1 MEKTLPFGKYK
12 GRTIAEVLTGDPEYL
27 RWLCCQDE
35 FRSSRGALYRDIID
49 CVEGLVDA
57 PARKVMRAWFQDVNF
72 CRRFLRVC
80 GYEAILLHELEA
92 RHAKAREQITGRLRD
107 LKEMT
112 SKAKNYTGTSSHQAW
127 AQAHGIFLNPV
138 DREQQIA
145 GFEQM
150 ITTLHELHK
159 RIPNQI
165 EAPELKISCR
175 FEQHG
180 FDTILQA
187 AIRYPWES
195 DLRENYLGFQDDK
208 IKSTVA
214 IKIRETISPATIRWI
229 SENRSSP
236 IADHIVLLA
245 GRYNARFVEEMAAA
259 EIKVVFAADLE
270 AVATHAC

>member
-12 GRTIAEVLTGDPEYL
+12 GRTIAEVLAGDPEYI
-27 RWLCCQDE
+27 RWLCDQDD
-35 FRSSRGALYRDIID
+35 FRSNRGALYRDIID

-57 PARKVMRAWFQDVNF
+57 PTRKVMRERFQDQDF

-80 GYEAILLHELEA
+80 GYEVALLHELEA
-92 RHAKAREQITGRLRD
+92 RHAEARKQITGRLRN

-112 SKAKNYTGTSSHQAW
+112 DKAKNYADAPSHQAW

-138 DREQQIA
+138 DRERQIA

-175 FEQHG
+175 FE
-180 FDTILQA
+180 
-187 AIRYPWES
+187 
-195 DLRENYLGFQDDK
+195 
-208 IKSTVA
+208 
-214 IKIRETISPATIRWI
+214 
-229 SENRSSP
+229 
-236 IADHIVLLA
+236 
-245 GRYNARFVEEMAAA
+245 
-259 EIKVVFAADLE
+259 
-270 AVATHAC
+270 